1 MKKLCVVGGGY
12 WGKNHIKTLYS
23 LNNLGCIVEQN
34 DLLVK
39 EYRKLYPDIEIYHDI
54 QDPLNNN
61 LFSGYIIATPADTHF
76 RIAKKILMAK
86 KHLLVE
92 KPFTLNTD
100 HAKELVALSKQKQ
113 VNLMV
118 GHLLLFHPAIKKI
131 KNILLDGEI
140 GKLKYIYSNRLN
152 FGKVRNNENVFW
164 SFAPHDI
171 SLFQFFT
178 DSFPL
183 SVELKGS
190 DFLENNIFDS
200 TITTLKYPN
209 SIDGHIFLSWLHPFK
224 EHRLVLIGTNGMI
237 SFEDSNQDKPLK
249 MYRGKY
255 IIKSNLPQKI
265 DGDTLL
271 IDYEKKMPLTEELK
285 YFINHLDGKP
295 LEICDANHALEV
307 TKILVSASQ

>member
-12 WGKNHIKTLYS
+12 WGKNHIKTLHGLDS
-23 LNNLGCIVEQN
+23 LGCIVEQN
-34 DLLVK
+34 DILVK
-39 EYRKLYPDIEIYHDI
+39 KYSALYPEVEIY
-54 QDPLNNN
+54 QDVEEPLKNN
-61 LFSGYIIATPADTHF
+61 LFSGYIIATPAETHYD
-76 RIAKKILMAK
+76 IAKKILMAK

-92 KPFTLNTD
+92 KPFALNIN
-100 HAKELVALSKQKQ
+100 HAEELVVLSKQKK

-131 KNILLDGEI
+131 KKVLLDGEI

-152 FGKVRNNENVFW
+152 FGQVRNNENVFW

-190 DFLENNIFDS
+190 DFLKNNIYDS
-200 TITTLKYPN
+200 TITTLKYPD

-224 EHRLVLIGTNGMI
+224 EHRLVLIGTDGMI
-237 SFEDSNQDKPLK
+237 SFEDSNQDKSLRLFK
-249 MYRGKY
+249 SKY
-255 IIKSNLPQKI
+255 KIKSDLPEKI
-265 DGDTLL
+265 DGDTVL

-295 LEICDANHALEV
+295 LEICNADHALEV
-307 TKILVSASQ
+307 TNILVSASK